1 MLALH
6 VIIDTPLYK
15 NIEVSMFALS
25 QQTQSLN
32 VAENVDNT
40 YENDND
46 DNHSCETNNDDGFE
60 EQHENVA
67 TDTMVQNLLSSE

>member
-15 NIEVSMFALS
+15 NIEVSMLALS

-40 YENDND
+40 YEND

-67 TDTMVQNLLSSE
+67 TDTMVQNLLSSY

>member
-1 MLALH
+1 MSALH

-15 NIEVSMFALS
+15 NIKVSMFALS

-46 DNHSCETNNDDGFE
+46 DNHSCETNNDDEFE

>member
-1 MLALH
+1 MSALH

-67 TDTMVQNLLSSE
+67 TDTMVQNLLSSY

>member
-67 TDTMVQNLLSSE
+67 TDTMVQNILSSY